1 MHFCKNYGKDLIID
15 EKVIVLNGSDK
26 MRNYFKLITL
36 SFFKTVTFVMFWNYL
51 INFSVES
58 TFLENK
64 TASIWRLTPFNV
76 VNKFIVKKCCIKAWR
91 GDLTCKMSP
100 KANGPTVL
108 PAVDTRQHQG
118 LFARLTSCF
127 RKQNVGANG
136 RVMPSHT
143 VSRYYFISWISLDLS
158 KYIVNESIYWNH

>member
-1 MHFCKNYGKDLIID
+1 
-15 EKVIVLNGSDK
+15 
-26 MRNYFKLITL
+26 
-36 SFFKTVTFVMFWNYL
+36 
-51 INFSVES
+51 
-58 TFLENK
+58 
-64 TASIWRLTPFNV
+64 
-76 VNKFIVKKCCIKAWR
+76 
-91 GDLTCKMSP
+91 MSP

-143 VSRYYFISWISLDLS
+143 VSRYYFIS
-158 KYIVNESIYWNH
+158 